1 MGLAWQAYGLG
12 HLAKSIHGYY
22 VVYRNFDNEMKTNRW
37 FAKYETGS
45 DRLGEQASRIGFQG
59 FDNLEDAQAFC
70 EKNARDVE
78 RALRV
83 ASCET
88 GLITNLLRSRYQVIR
103 QFIESETESLLV
115 LVLEND
121 RRPE

>member
-37 FAKYETGS
+37 FAKNETGS
-45 DRLGEQASRIGFQG
+45 DRLGEQANRIGFQG
-59 FDNLEDAQAFC
+59 FDNLKDAQAFC

-83 ASCET
+83 GSCET
-88 GLITNLLRSRYQVIR
+88 GLITNLLRSRYQVID
-103 QFIESETESLLV
+103 SL
-115 LVLEND
+115 
-121 RRPE
+121 